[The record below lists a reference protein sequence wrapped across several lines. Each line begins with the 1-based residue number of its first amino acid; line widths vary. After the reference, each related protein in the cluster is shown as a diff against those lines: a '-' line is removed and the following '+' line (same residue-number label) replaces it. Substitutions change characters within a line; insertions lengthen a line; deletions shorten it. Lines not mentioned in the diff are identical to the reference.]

1 MLVLHFHPESVFDR
15 VTFDPVTVDPP
26 YDLVGIFLSSE
37 TQTDASA
44 RYVLSE
50 LRALGGD
57 PSKHWGGGGNAL
69 TIHAN
74 GQTTTLI
81 TQWEEPERTC
91 ELPTEWLI
99 DALERYA
106 LFCDGRDR
114 QA

>member
-1 MLVLHFHPESVFDR
+1 MLILHFHPESKFNLV
-15 VTFDPVTVDPP
+15 DPVTVDPP
-26 YDLVGIFLSSE
+26 YDLVGIFLSSDA
-37 TQTDASA
+37 QTAIGA
-44 RYVLSE
+44 RYILTE

-57 PSKHWGGGGNAL
+57 PSKRWGGGGNQL

-74 GQTTTLI
+74 GQTTELI

-106 LFCDGRDR
+106 LFRDGLSR